1 MIGLDTNVLARF
13 LLGDDVKQSAA
24 ARREIVQ
31 ARQDGQA
38 LMICAPAFLELE
50 WVLRSRLGSDKA
62 LVIAALR
69 LLLEASGLV
78 IDDEASVEEA
88 VYIYETANVDFAE
101 CLFYAT
107 YQRRGCSTMM
117 TFDKAAHK
125 HLAGCVAP
133 A

>member
-13 LLGDDVKQSAA
+13 LLGDDVRQSAVA
-24 ARREIVQ
+24 KKAL
-31 ARQDGQA
+31 QDALANGQRM
-38 LMICAPAFLELE
+38 MICSAMFLELE
-50 WVLRSRLGSDKA
+50 WVLRSRPDLNKPA
-62 LVIAALR
+62 VVAMLR
-69 LLLEASGLV
+69 QLFELHDLI
-78 IDDEASVEEA
+78 IDDEAAVEEA
-88 VYIYETANVDFAE
+88 LQTYENVNVDFAE

-117 TFDKAAHK
+117 TFDKSAQK